1 MCIQGIHP
9 WRLTWNI
16 IMEVWKIIILSKWV
30 ICRFHVN
37 LPGCTSSFVL
47 SRLAPSPWKAH
58 PPPSFSVCSATV
70 CFVSMETRCCTG
82 HWAQHVLHVF
92 PWKRVKYLGGLTSL
106 SVDEGATLL
115 MERYPERF
123 HHLLSIQPYVKH
135 IEKWDILQINWLNR
149 ISSNNSSF
157 QNISWSKR
165 YIQPSRTWKV
175 DAISLWCI

>member
-1 MCIQGIHP
+1 MCSQGIHP

-16 IMEVWKIIILSKWV
+16 IMEVWKIIFLSKWM

-47 SRLAPSPWKAH
+47 SRLAPSPSSTPAPVFFCSFCHRVLSPWK
-58 PPPSFSVCSATV
+58 
-70 CFVSMETRCCTG
+70 
-82 HWAQHVLHVF
+82 HVVAPAVGRSTF
-92 PWKRVKYLGGLTSL
+92 FRWKRVKYLGGLTSL
-106 SVDEGATLL
+106 SVDEVAILL

-123 HHLLSIQPYVKH
+123 HHLLSIKPYVKH

-157 QNISWSKR
+157 QNISRSNK
-165 YIQPSRTWKV
+165 YIQPFRT
-175 DAISLWCI
+175 